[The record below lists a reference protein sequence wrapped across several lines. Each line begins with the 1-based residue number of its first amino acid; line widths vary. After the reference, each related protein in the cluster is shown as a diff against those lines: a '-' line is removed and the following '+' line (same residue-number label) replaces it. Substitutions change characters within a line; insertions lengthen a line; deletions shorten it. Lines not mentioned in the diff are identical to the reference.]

1 MDMKNLKKLLAIF
14 LSIAMVMC
22 STLPSFA
29 SETETTV
36 GASEEIVE
44 SSEDSVGASEETL
57 VDETS
62 RGERLSEPAEEDSRG
77 ERLSEP
83 EEEDSRCE
91 RLSEPEEE
99 PESTEETESTVG
111 DDILSSHDETTESL
125 SELKATKSEIVS
137 KEELLGGY
145 ASTPWYPEWMFW
157 KVEGDTIHF
166 SSTDLGG
173 YTIIEKDN
181 ASRAL
186 YYEGLADKS
195 AIKTA
200 VFDNEIY
207 APSCLEFFKDFSNL
221 SEIQYLSRLK
231 TNSVTEMSMMFYCCS
246 SLTSLDLSGFDTS
259 NVTSFSLM
267 FYNCSSLKEILVL
280 DSFVTTNATH
290 HNNMFAGCTDLVGG
304 AGTIYDGGH
313 TDREYAHIDEGT
325 SNPGYFTRAPWM
337 YWYLTDSDTT
347 IHFSST
353 DPGGT
358 NPISNEIEV
367 DYPMGSW
374 KSSIHTAVFDNEINA
389 VTCQGFF
396 DGFTVLGTID
406 GIGNLKTNNVKYMAK
421 MFYNCQG
428 LQTLRLSLDTSN
440 VEDMTNMFGNCQGLQ
455 QLSLSLDTPK
465 VKTMNKMFEN
475 CEVLSGLDL
484 SSFDTS
490 SVTTMASMFKNCKAL
505 LALTLSSNFT
515 TAEVTDMESMF
526 ESCERLN
533 NPDLSSFNTSKVTN
547 MKSMFKGCSELV
559 KLDLTGFNT
568 SNVYY
573 MKEFLSGCSNIKTI
587 DLSNFD
593 TENVREME
601 KMFYGCSS
609 LITIIA
615 SDKFSTISVT
625 DDGADMFSLC
635 GRLVGCYGTE
645 AGTHSAFNKDLAR
658 IDEGTLVRGFFSS
671 SPWMYWYLTDSNQT
685 IHYTNTK
692 PTSGDYE
699 IMTRRD
705 RIVYNRLSITD
716 KGAIAKAEFDNN
728 VTAVTCQEFFSGF
741 SSMVDIVNLNKL
753 DTQNVNSMG
762 SMFVNCSQLVD
773 LDLSNFNTSNVTST
787 GYMFY
792 NCSSLTSLD
801 LNKFDIS
808 NVTSTQNMFYGC
820 SSLTKIIVSNSF
832 VTTSVT
838 MHNDMFASCTNL
850 VGGAGTTYDG
860 RHTNKEYAR
869 IDGGPTS
876 TTPGY
881 FTLYVPPAP
890 PTPPAP
896 YYPGGSSGS
905 SGSSGGGGGGG
916 GGGPVTEDAPAVTY
930 LPYVKSIVGFANN
943 LMSKWS
949 QDAMS
954 SKWKLSVTAE
964 NGIDVPLKNG
974 FVLYTHISTQIV
986 GNETVQTAANNT
998 YVFDE
1003 NGNMITGW
1011 VHTADGKIYFFENKK
1026 TSDEGKMIIG
1036 WKQIQ
1041 GSWYCFGPDGEM
1053 YTNTVTPD
1061 GHPVGPDGKWRG

>member
-1 MDMKNLKKLLAIF
+1 
-14 LSIAMVMC
+14 
-22 STLPSFA
+22 
-29 SETETTV
+29 
-36 GASEEIVE
+36 
-44 SSEDSVGASEETL
+44 
-57 VDETS
+57 
-62 RGERLSEPAEEDSRG
+62 
-77 ERLSEP
+77 
-83 EEEDSRCE
+83 
-91 RLSEPEEE
+91 
-99 PESTEETESTVG
+99 
-111 DDILSSHDETTESL
+111 
-125 SELKATKSEIVS
+125 
-137 KEELLGGY
+137 
-145 ASTPWYPEWMFW
+145 
-157 KVEGDTIHF
+157 
-166 SSTDLGG
+166 
-173 YTIIEKDN
+173 
-181 ASRAL
+181 
-186 YYEGLADKS
+186 
-195 AIKTA
+195 
-200 VFDNEIY
+200 
-207 APSCLEFFKDFSNL
+207 
-221 SEIQYLSRLK
+221 
-231 TNSVTEMSMMFYCCS
+231 
-246 SLTSLDLSGFDTS
+246 
-259 NVTSFSLM
+259 
-267 FYNCSSLKEILVL
+267 
-280 DSFVTTNATH
+280 
-290 HNNMFAGCTDLVGG
+290 MFAGCTDLVGG

-353 DPGGT
+353 NPGGA

-367 DYPMGSW
+367 EYPTGSW

-406 GIGNLKTNNVKYMAK
+406 GIGKLKTNNVKYMAK

-490 SVTTMASMFKNCKAL
+490 KVTTMASMFKNCKAL
-505 LALTLSSNFT
+505 LDLTLSSNFT

-587 DLSNFD
+587 DLSNID

-609 LITIIA
+609 LMTIIA
-615 SDKFSTISVT
+615 SDKFSTINVS
-625 DDGADMFSLC
+625 DDGADMFTGCSN
-635 GRLVGCYGTE
+635 LVGCKGTVYE
-645 AGTHSAFNKDLAR
+645 SAHITKDRAV
-658 IDEGTLVRGFFSS
+658 IDEGYLSNKGYFSS
-671 SPWMYWYLTDSNQT
+671 APWVYWYLIDSDGDSIYET
-685 IHYTNTK
+685 IKYTNSK
-692 PTSGDYE
+692 PTSGDYGFV
-699 IMTRRD
+699 TRAD
-705 RIVYNRLSITD
+705 KVVYNGLTKGNIT
-716 KGAIAKAEFDNN
+716 KAVFDIDVN
-728 VTAVTCQEFFSGF
+728 AVTCTEFFKGF
-741 SSMVDIVNLNKL
+741 TNLKEVQGIGKL
-753 DTQNVNSMG
+753 KKEATQNMYR
-762 SMFVNCSQLVD
+762 MFRDCESLENID
-773 LDLSNFNTSNVTST
+773 LRDFDVGNVQSINELFYGCWSLETVYLGERVT
-787 GYMFY
+787 KAYTDARQWFY
-792 NCSSLTSLD
+792 NCSSLTT
-801 LNKFDIS
+801 IYVS
-808 NVTSTQNMFYGC
+808 NDNFSVSNNSDNMFAG
-820 SSLTKIIVSNSF
+820 
-832 VTTSVT
+832 
-838 MHNDMFASCTNL
+838 CTNL
-850 VGGAGTTYDG
+850 VGGAGTQYDDSYPKDK
-860 RHTNKEYAR
+860 TYAR
-869 IDGGPTS
+869 IDGGPS
-876 TTPGY
+876 SATPGY
-881 FTLYVPPAP
+881 FTYVAP
-890 PTPPAP
+890 PTPPSPGPTP
-896 YYPGGSSGS
+896 YYPSGGGSGGSSGS
-905 SGSSGGGGGGG
+905 SGGSGGGGG

-930 LPYVKSIVGFANN
+930 LPYVKSIIGFANN

-964 NGIDVPLKNG
+964 NGSETNFKNG
-974 FVLYTHISTQIV
+974 FILYTHISTQIV
-986 GNETVQTAANNT
+986 GNTSVQIAANNT

-1011 VHTADGKIYFFENKK
+1011 VHTADGKTYFFENKK
-1026 TSDEGKMIIG
+1026 TKDEGKMIIG

-1061 GHPVGPDGKWRG
+1061 GYPVGPDGKWRG